1 MEAKPQNVASQSA
14 SSQNVTPV
22 AITAESVTK
31 PSATKESVRQENQP
45 HFANYEEFFT
55 FYLHEHSDPRNRAMH
70 AAGTGLGLCTLIGA
84 FVIGHPWYAL
94 LWPVVA
100 YGFAWTGHFL
110 IEGNKPATFGHPF
123 WSFISDFRMLSLMLT
138 GRLKARMDSASAA
151 QRPSA

>member
-1 MEAKPQNVASQSA
+1 MDAKLQNATSQSA
-14 SSQNVTPV
+14 SPQNVTPATV
-22 AITAESVTK
+22 IPESVTAESIT
-31 PSATKESVRQENQP
+31 PETQP
-45 HFANYEEFFT
+45 RFANYEEFFS
-55 FYLHEHSDPRNRAMH
+55 FYLREHSDPRNRAMR

-123 WSFISDFRMLSLMLT
+123 WSFISDFRMLSLMMT
-138 GRLKARMDSASAA
+138 GWLKARMDSASAT